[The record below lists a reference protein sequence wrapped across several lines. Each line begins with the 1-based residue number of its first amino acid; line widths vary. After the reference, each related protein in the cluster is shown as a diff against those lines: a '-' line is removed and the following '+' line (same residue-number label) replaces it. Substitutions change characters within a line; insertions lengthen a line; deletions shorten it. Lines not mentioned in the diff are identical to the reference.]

1 MSTATATDLPAAA
14 AANEAVAT
22 AAASA
27 FAAASA
33 TAGQGTVVQLPTATV
48 PSPPDVLRGLTG
60 RQKAAILV
68 LQLGREESTRVL
80 GQLSDTDLERLSTE
94 IARMGDI
101 PPEVSA
107 AVIGEFAGTLAG
119 SHASTRGGME
129 LARELLIATLGP
141 SRAEEMLEKLSQAV
155 VESPFTFLQKLD
167 PRQLIS
173 FLADEHPQTIALV
186 LAHLSAGYASTVLT
200 GLSAAL
206 QADVAH
212 RIAVMDRTSPE
223 LIRKVESSLER
234 RLSSLGVAGDLSAVG
249 GLRPLVEIIN
259 RADRGTE
266 RLILEGL
273 EQLDPELAEQVRS
286 QMFMFEDLVSLEDRA
301 VQLVLR
307 QVQTADLAIA
317 LKGVPDAVR
326 NKVMQNLSERAAL
339 NLAEE
344 MDLLGPVR
352 VHMVEEAQA
361 AIVRII
367 RQLEES
373 GQIIVGRGDED
384 AFVA

>member
-1 MSTATATDLPAAA
+1 MTAATVDETITAESSASAAA
-14 AANEAVAT
+14 AAAAI
-22 AAASA
+22 AASA
-27 FAAASA
+27 AA
-33 TAGQGTVVQLPTATV
+33 GGTVVPLPTATL
-48 PSPPDVLRGLTG
+48 PERPDALRGLTG

-68 LQLGREESTRVL
+68 LQLGRQESARVL
-80 GQLSDTDLERLSTE
+80 GQLNEADLEKLSAE
-94 IARMGDI
+94 IARLGDV
-101 PPEVSA
+101 PSEVGA

-119 SHASTRGGME
+119 SAASTRGGME
-129 LARELLIATLGP
+129 LARELLLATLGA
-141 SRAEEMLEKLSQAV
+141 SRAEEMLDRLSQKF

-167 PRQLIS
+167 PRQLVS

-186 LAHLSAGYASTVLT
+186 LAHLSASFASTVLT
-200 GLSAAL
+200 GLSPDL

-223 LIRKVESSLER
+223 LIRQIESSLER
-234 RLSSLGVAGDLSAVG
+234 RLSSLGVAGDLSTVG

-259 RADRGTE
+259 RADRATE

-273 EQLDPELAEQVRS
+273 DQLDPELAEQVRS
-286 QMFMFEDLVSLEDRA
+286 QMFMFEDLVTLEDRA
-301 VQLVLR
+301 IQLVLR
-307 QVQTADLAIA
+307 QVQTNDLATA
-317 LKGVPDAVR
+317 LKGVQENVK

-344 MDLLGPVR
+344 MDMLGPVR
-352 VHMVEEAQA
+352 VHLVEEAQA
-361 AIVRII
+361 SIVRVI

-373 GQIIVGRGDED
+373 GQIIIGRGDED